1 MKIVVALTVAALAM
15 ALPAMQPVRAD
26 LVISESTVIS
36 CPGMKTML
44 QEVPEA
50 SREPLLKMLSPM
62 LTGTPWVTTT
72 FLKDNHLRTDMGQT
86 TILVNSESGNQ
97 VTMNNLTH
105 TYSIGPY
112 NPFQKAAGD
121 MTVHIYPTSQK
132 ASMLG
137 HIVDRYMITMTSS
150 ILPKSQIGGDMWSAP
165 DLPTPPSM
173 GYTGGIAAGFQSE
186 MSKVKGMPLA
196 FRLVYTNTEAG
207 DISVMSYATS
217 ISTSP
222 IELSEFRI
230 PDDFHKG
237 EVQTATVT
245 PSAGYPLGDGLPL
258 DSSSA
263 VTDDMIGAGNDSSG
277 ATGGLSPGALQGLLG
292 GMSGG
297 GGQAAGGSGGD
308 AAGMISPQMLQQL
321 EAELKSLTDGDS
333 GQ

>member
-1 MKIVVALTVAALAM
+1 VQ
-15 ALPAMQPVRAD
+15 PARAD
-26 LVISESTVIS
+26 LVISESTVID

-50 SREPLLKMLSPM
+50 SRAPLLKMLSPM

-137 HIVDRYMITMTSS
+137 HTVVRYMITMTSS
-150 ILPKSQIGGDMWSAP
+150 ILPKSQIGGDMWAAP
-165 DLPTPPSM
+165 DMPTPPSM
-173 GYTGGIAAGFQSE
+173 GYTGGFAGGFQSE

-207 DISVMSYATS
+207 DRSVMSYATS
-217 ISTSP
+217 INSSP

-237 EVQTATVT
+237 NVQTATIT

-258 DSSSA
+258 DSTSP
-263 VTDDMIGAGNDSSG
+263 VTDDMIGAGDDGSG
-277 ATGGLSPGALQGLLG
+277 AGGVSSGALQGLLG
-292 GMSGG
+292 GL
-297 GGQAAGGSGGD
+297 GGSGGQGGSGAGD
-308 AAGMISPQMLQQL
+308 AAGMVSPQMLQQL